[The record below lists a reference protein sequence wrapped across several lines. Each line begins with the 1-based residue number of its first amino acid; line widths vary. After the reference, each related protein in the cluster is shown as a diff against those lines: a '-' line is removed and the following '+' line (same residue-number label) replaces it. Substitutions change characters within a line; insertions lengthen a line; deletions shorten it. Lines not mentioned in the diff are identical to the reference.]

1 MEVILGKRADFCLHG
16 LKEEEISKKI
26 SDVTALMQAET
37 KEIARQ
43 VELMIIIGK
52 KNNED
57 DNILYDI
64 SIRECNNAMLVE
76 DTGGLYLNYIRRFKK
91 VGVMTGARVPK
102 DIVDKIVEILKN
114 TKTEGYI

>member
-1 MEVILGKRADFCLHG
+1 MEVILGKRADFCSHG
-16 LKEEEISKKI
+16 IKEEAINKKM
-26 SDVTALMQAET
+26 SDVTILMQAEA
-37 KEIARQ
+37 KKIAKQ

-52 KNNED
+52 KNSVED
-57 DNILYDI
+57 NMLYDI

-91 VGVMTGARVPK
+91 VGVMASARVPK

>member
-1 MEVILGKRADFCLHG
+1 MEVILGKRAGSCSHEAKNEAINQTTCDETL
-16 LKEEEISKKI
+16 LR
-26 SDVTALMQAET
+26 QAET
-37 KEIARQ
+37 QEIAKQ

-52 KNNED
+52 KNSVE

-76 DTGGLYLNYIRRFKK
+76 DTNGLYLNYIRRFKK
-91 VGVMTGARVPK
+91 VGVMAGAETPK

>member
-1 MEVILGKRADFCLHG
+1 MEVILGKRAGFCSHG
-16 LKEEEISKKI
+16 AKNESINQTTCDETVLI
-26 SDVTALMQAET
+26 QAET
-37 KEIARQ
+37 QEIAKQ

-52 KNNED
+52 KNSVE

-91 VGVMTGARVPK
+91 VGVMAGARVPK